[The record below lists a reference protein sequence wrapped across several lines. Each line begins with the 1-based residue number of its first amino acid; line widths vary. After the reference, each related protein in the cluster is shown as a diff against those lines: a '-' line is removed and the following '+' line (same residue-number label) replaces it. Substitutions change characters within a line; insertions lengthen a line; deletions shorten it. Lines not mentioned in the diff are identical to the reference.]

1 MSIQTIINVLRD
13 AEVDARKAHHLAHC
27 INQNGG
33 GAAQIDA
40 LETYARNALVSIN
53 QAERLAE
60 ALKAE
65 AEKKE
70 ESK

>member
-1 MSIQTIINVLRD
+1 MSIQTLINLLRD
-13 AEVDARKAHHLAHC
+13 VEVDARKAHHLAHY

-40 LETYARNALVSIN
+40 LETYARNALVGIN
-53 QAERLAE
+53 QAERIAE
-60 ALKAE
+60 ALKIE
-65 AEKKE
+65 AGQKE

>member
-1 MSIQTIINVLRD
+1 MSIQALINLIRD
-13 AEVDARKAHHLAHC
+13 IECDLSKAHHLAHY

-40 LETYARNALVSIN
+40 LETYARNALVGVN
-53 QAERLAE
+53 AAERMAV
-60 ALKAE
+60 ALRDE

>member
-1 MSIQTIINVLRD
+1 VSIQFTISILRD
-13 AEVDARKAHHLAHC
+13 AEVDARKAHHLAQY

-33 GAAQIDA
+33 GEAQIDA
-40 LETYARNALVSIN
+40 LETYARNALVSIYHALRE
-53 QAERLAE
+53 AEK
-60 ALKAE
+60 ALAE

>member
-1 MSIQTIINVLRD
+1 VSIQTLINVLRD
-13 AEVDARKAHHLAHC
+13 AEVDARKAHHLAHY

-33 GAAQIDA
+33 GAEQIDA
-40 LETYARNALVSIN
+40 LETYARNALVCIN
-53 QAERLAE
+53 QAERIAE

>member
-1 MSIQTIINVLRD
+1 MSIQALINVLKN
-13 AEVDARKAHHLAHC
+13 AEVDARKAHHLAHY

-40 LETYARNALVSIN
+40 LETYARNALVGIHR
-53 QAERLAE
+53 AERMAE
-60 ALKAE
+60 QIKAE
-65 AEKKE
+65 AEKE

>member
-1 MSIQTIINVLRD
+1 MSIQFLISLLRD
-13 AEVDARKAHHLAHC
+13 IEVDARKAHHLAHI

-40 LETYARNALVSIN
+40 LETYARNALVGVN
-53 QAERLAE
+53 AAERMAE
-60 ALKAE
+60 QIAAE
-65 AEKKE
+65 AEKE

>member
-1 MSIQTIINVLRD
+1 MSIQTLINLLRD
-13 AEVDARKAHHLAHC
+13 IEVDARKAHHLAHY

-33 GAAQIDA
+33 GAGQIDA
-40 LETYARNALVSIN
+40 LETYARNALVGIN
-53 QAERLAE
+53 QAERIAE
-60 ALKAE
+60 QIKAE